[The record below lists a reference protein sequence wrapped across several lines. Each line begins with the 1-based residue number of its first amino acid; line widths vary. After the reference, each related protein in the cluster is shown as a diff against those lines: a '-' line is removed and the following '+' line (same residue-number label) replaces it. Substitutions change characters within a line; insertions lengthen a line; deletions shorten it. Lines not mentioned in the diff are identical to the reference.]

1 MANIAAVR
9 KMFEADGL
17 KVLIDDGEVLI
28 MARNPILHTMEEIED
43 EIKRLRE
50 DPHTRLYHNYMSA
63 VNAKRRYMNQLR
75 YENRKGRELAARGYT
90 LENIN
95 DRLSDD
101 EIALL
106 NEMED

>member
-1 MANIAAVR
+1 
-9 KMFEADGL
+9 
-17 KVLIDDGEVLI
+17 
-28 MARNPILHTMEEIED
+28 MARNTSLHTMEEIED

-50 DPHTRLYHNYMSA
+50 DPHTRLYHKYQSV

-90 LENIN
+90 LENIQ
-95 DRLSDD
+95 DRLSED

-106 NEMED
+106 NEMEE

>member
-1 MANIAAVR
+1 MPRNIS
-9 KMFEADGL
+9 
-17 KVLIDDGEVLI
+17 
-28 MARNPILHTMEEIED
+28 LHTLEEIED

-90 LENIN
+90 LENIH
-95 DRLSDD
+95 DRLSDE

-106 NEMED
+106 NEMEE

>member
-1 MANIAAVR
+1 
-9 KMFEADGL
+9 
-17 KVLIDDGEVLI
+17 
-28 MARNPILHTMEEIED
+28 MARNTSLHTMEEIED

-50 DPHTRLYHNYMSA
+50 DPHTKLFHNYMSA

-90 LENIN
+90 LENIQ
-95 DRLSDD
+95 DRLSED

-106 NEMED
+106 NEMEE